1 MKKRTRIGALLMA
14 VVMIFSLTTVS
25 FAEAGQWDPLTD
37 PDTVKGSLY
46 DYKTSYASTQF
57 ERGKPGA
64 LRMMPLTLRVAMF
77 ITPVLT
83 VVQRL
88 HLTIQMWSR

>member
-37 PDTVKGSLY
+37 PDTVKGTLY
-46 DYKTSYASTQF
+46 DYKN
-57 ERGKPGA
+57 P
-64 LRMMPLTLRVAMF
+64 MHPLNLKEEN
-77 ITPVLT
+77 PV
-83 VVQRL
+83 R
-88 HLTIQMWSR
+88 